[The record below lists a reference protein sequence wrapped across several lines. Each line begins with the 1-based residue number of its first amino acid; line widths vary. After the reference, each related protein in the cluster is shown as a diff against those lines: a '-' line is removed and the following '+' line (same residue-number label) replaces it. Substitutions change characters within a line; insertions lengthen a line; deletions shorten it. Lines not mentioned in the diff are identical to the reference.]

1 MKKTNMTL
9 TKDVNAKHSD
19 DPLQAN
25 YEVQQ
30 MFQRLQGRQYNKSH
44 AAEDNPLF
52 HF

>member
-1 MKKTNMTL
+1 MTEA
-9 TKDVNAKHSD
+9 KDVNAKHSE

-30 MFQRLQGRQYNKSH
+30 MFQRLQGRAYNSSH

-52 HF
+52 